1 MRALLS
7 LLAIAFG
14 LVALRILQH
23 KAFTIDEFQYAHASW
38 LVAHGQIPYRDFFN
52 DRFPLLYQ
60 ALGSL
65 PFLKNARPQDIILL
79 RWAVLPVLI
88 AIAALHAFL
97 NHGRGALLGVV
108 LLLSTSTFTT
118 RATEIRPDALAF
130 ALFLAAIALLSS
142 ERLDPRLAAF
152 LAGCLVA
159 ASLWTSLKAVIYGS
173 VFLLLFKRRKI
184 LPLFLA
190 GFAVIVALI
199 ATYLLLSHSMTDW
212 FTWSVRWAFVHEAQY
227 PAFPRYTTALPF
239 LRDYWWVV
247 AFGVIGWVK
256 DLRSSDFLLV
266 FALPLTLLSFAIQR
280 APFEYSL
287 IPFIGIL
294 TIFAS
299 RGVVMTLE
307 RWRVATIVLCAYG
320 LSIGAFRSWQ
330 SSAPIA
336 DLQLQT
342 LRRLGAITSPTDA
355 VYDNSGSYFARPN
368 AWYFF
373 YTDEVLRRRLGNSMT
388 TAVEEALLRSQAPA
402 VMMDLRFNGL
412 PAQLQTFIVEHYQPY
427 CGDIRLW
434 GMRFSPDADGRF
446 WAIQSG
452 SYFVYPAAPLVVDGN
467 RIATTVF
474 HLDAGE
480 HRVSGPIAF
489 SILWLPRDGKTY
501 VPAAPPPR
509 SLFSFL

>member
-7 LLAIAFG
+7 ILAIAFG
-14 LVALRILQH
+14 LLALRILQH
-23 KAFTIDEFQYAHASW
+23 KAFTIDEFQYAHSAW

-65 PFLKNARPQDIILL
+65 PSLKNARPEDIIFL
-79 RWAVLPVLI
+79 RWAMLPILI
-88 AIAALHAFL
+88 AIVGFHAFL
-97 NHGRGALLGVV
+97 NRGRGALLGVV

-118 RATEIRPDALAF
+118 RAIEIRPDALAF
-130 ALFLAAIALLSS
+130 ALFIVAIALLSS

-159 ASLWTSLKAVIYGS
+159 ASLWASLKAVIYGS

-184 LPLFLA
+184 LPLFVGGVGA
-190 GFAVIVALI
+190 IAALI
-199 ATYLLLSHSMTDW
+199 AAYLFLSHSMADW
-212 FTWSVRWAFVHEAQY
+212 FNWSVKWAFVHEAQY

-239 LRDYWWVV
+239 LRDYWWIV
-247 AFGVIGWVK
+247 AFGFIGWVK
-256 DLRSSDFLLV
+256 DLRSRETLLV
-266 FALPLTLLSFAIQR
+266 LALPLTLLSFAIQR

-294 TIFAS
+294 TMFAA
-299 RGVVMTLE
+299 RGVLMTLE
-307 RWRVATIVLCAYG
+307 RWRIATIIVCAFG
-320 LSIGAFRSWQ
+320 LSFAAFRSWQ
-330 SSAPIA
+330 ASAPIA
-336 DLQLQT
+336 DLQLRT
-342 LRRLGAITSPTDA
+342 LRRLGTVTSPTDA
-355 VYDNSGSYFARPN
+355 VYDNSGSYFARPS

-388 TAVEEALLRSQAPA
+388 TAVEAALLHSQAPA

-412 PAQLQTFIVEHYQPY
+412 PPQLQAFILEHYQPY
-427 CGDIRLW
+427 CGDVRLW
-434 GMRFSPDADGRF
+434 GMRFGPGAEGRF
-446 WAIQSG
+446 WAIQGG
-452 SYFVYPAAPLVVDGN
+452 SYFVYPSAPLIIDGN
-467 RIATTVF
+467 QIATPVF
-474 HLDAGE
+474 HLDAGA
-480 HRVSGPIAF
+480 HQVMAPSAF

-501 VPAAPPPR
+501 VPAAPPAR